1 MAVYRVS
8 KTRDFTTMSNHH
20 LKNRKLSL
28 KAKGILLG
36 HLNKASGT
44 QAAYR
49 GLGSIDFRAA
59 ARSVLLIGRVKKEPN
74 IRVIIHD
81 KSSLAP
87 EGEPMA
93 FSLGDNEGFRWIGQY
108 DITADELLSG
118 KGGDSENKEA
128 IAKQLILDLLAD
140 GKELLSEDIE
150 KAAAEIGISG
160 RTVRNAKKAL
170 GDRLKS
176 RRVGTQW
183 ICRLIQ
189 PASEVANGKDLCR
202 LPDGFCQMKMEPDY
216 SDPKQRLAKAAE
228 IMELKFVDI
237 TDECKP
243 DEE

>member
-1 MAVYRVS
+1 
-8 KTRDFTTMSNHH
+8 
-20 LKNRKLSL
+20 
-28 KAKGILLG
+28 
-36 HLNKASGT
+36 
-44 QAAYR
+44 
-49 GLGSIDFRAA
+49 
-59 ARSVLLIGRVKKEPN
+59 
-74 IRVIIHD
+74 
-81 KSSLAP
+81 
-87 EGEPMA
+87 
-93 FSLGDNEGFRWIGQY
+93 
-108 DITADELLSG
+108 LSG

-128 IAKQLILDLLAD
+128 MAMQLIIYLLAD

-170 GDRLKS
+170 GDRLKN

-183 ICRLIQ
+183 MCRLIQ
-189 PASEVANGKDLCR
+189 PASEVANGKDLCH